1 MMHFRFGKQTFSDVK
16 IPLLWG
22 SRAVLS
28 HSSGSLSVIDLSGET
43 AFPEI
48 VSDKPWSQVEYSEKE
63 DGYVIY
69 RNDVQSYFYSPVR
82 KLFKDLSGSLPE
94 CEISKEHTRIGTNKI
109 GGGMISGFGV
119 GIGVSDDGI
128 FIGGPIPPGL
138 AELKI

>member
-1 MMHFRFGKQTFSDVK
+1 MMDFIFGKQAFRDVK

-22 SRAVLS
+22 GRAVLS
-28 HSSGSLSVIDLSGET
+28 HPSGSLSVIDLSGES

-48 VSDKPWSQVEYSEKE
+48 VSDKPWPQVEYSEKE

-69 RNDVQSYFYSPVR
+69 RNDVQAYFFSPVR

-94 CEISKEHTRIGTNKI
+94 CEITKEHTRIGTNTI
-109 GGGMISGFGV
+109 GGGMVSGFGV
-119 GIGVSDDGI
+119 GIGVSEDGF

-138 AELKI
+138 SELKI